1 MKHTEFILQE
11 QFPEL
16 CRTATTHN
24 FKAVISTPFD
34 SKSELPKGGG
44 LGREEG
50 RERMDCRSY
59 FQRFG
64 YSQLNI
70 TIQSKLLCS
79 LYHRRVM

>member
-1 MKHTEFILQE
+1 MKPREFTLQE

-16 CRTATTHN
+16 CRTAITHN
-24 FKAVISTPFD
+24 FEAVISTPFD
-34 SKSELPKGGG
+34 KSELHKGGG
-44 LGREEG
+44 LGREQG

-64 YSQLNI
+64 YTQLNI
-70 TIQSKLLCS
+70 NIHSKLLCS